1 MRTDGPLY
9 ESASLSG
16 HTLHRLYR
24 DALRALSPYM
34 VTFGSLR
41 IYFEIKDEI
50 QLLL

>member
-16 HTLHRLYR
+16 HTLHHLYR
-24 DALRALSPYM
+24 DAHRALSPYM
-34 VTFGSLR
+34 VTFGSLH

-50 QLLL
+50 QLHL